1 MSAKPFDKVQQLERI
16 VRLAGAQVRAVEQVW
31 GNWINFTRRRR
42 RFSVKAIQP
51 QGDVIRMGVEIL
63 KRVRH
68 PPERPPRRDRVVVL
82 KRRDDQRALL
92 LDVGVGFRKGIIVAM
107 KFIVTEKAGE
117 ELVLLDV
124 GGSHH
129 PKRAR
134 TDGIAERFNNDFD
147 VVFSEH
153 SSDYKRL

>member
-1 MSAKPFDKVQQLERI
+1 
-16 VRLAGAQVRAVEQVW
+16 
-31 GNWINFTRRRR
+31 
-42 RFSVKAIQP
+42 
-51 QGDVIRMGVEIL
+51 MGVEIL

-117 ELVLLDV
+117 ELVFM
-124 GGSHH
+124 
-129 PKRAR
+129 R
-134 TDGIAERFNNDFD
+134 
-147 VVFSEH
+147 
-153 SSDYKRL
+153 